1 MINIRFLVTLSLIA
15 SYIDF
20 ISEMNWSHHNGDTYV
35 LFFEEYIIKV
45 LMSCDLI
52 LSELSL
58 DIQVVEYKF

>member
-20 ISEMNWSHHNGDTYV
+20 ISEMDWNHHNGDTYI

-58 DIQVVEYKF
+58 DIQVIEYKF